1 MTIHSL
7 GSFNVQKIQ
16 IDGMVP
22 NLIGSGDVERPTWR
36 VFLGTHFTG
45 TRQAFN
51 ILFAK
56 FESKSHNGLLDKF
69 YNGQIRSCHLVHSG
83 RTDRHVACFCSYF
96 WSHRPLK
103 TFARKE
109 SFHRSC
115 SDLHALYS
123 ACITPEGE
131 SQTWNELWCIW
142 HCYIALAIL
151 YRSVLYWVIM

>member
-16 IDGMVP
+16 IDGMEP

-69 YNGQIRSCHLVHSG
+69 YNGQIRSCHLLHSD
-83 RTDRHVACFCSYF
+83 RTDRHVAFFVHIFEATVRLRLLRGKNPSTGHAQTHTHF
-96 WSHRPLK
+96 I
-103 TFARKE
+103 ARA
-109 SFHRSC
+109 
-115 SDLHALYS
+115 LHHKAKAKHGMNYGVSGTVTLY
-123 ACITPEGE
+123 
-131 SQTWNELWCIW
+131 
-142 HCYIALAIL
+142 
-151 YRSVLYWVIM
+151 